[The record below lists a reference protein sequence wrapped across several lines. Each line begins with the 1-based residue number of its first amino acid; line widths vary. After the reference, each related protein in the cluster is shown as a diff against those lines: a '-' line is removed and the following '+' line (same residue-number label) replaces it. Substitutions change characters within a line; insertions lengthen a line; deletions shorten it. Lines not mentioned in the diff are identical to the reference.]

1 MQRPRPAAARPVA
14 PGAPP
19 PDDPGGPLGPLEGE
33 ARGVV
38 PADRRRSVART
49 LFVLVGCAVLG
60 ASIAWA
66 YVEREWLRSTVGPW
80 WLAAMVPAGLAL
92 ALVAPRP
99 RPPKSAAHPA
109 LMVRRSQHWAF
120 VPVTRPLGW
129 RSAVPNVFV
138 DGDSFAAAAWPGA
151 GFAKSRPWSVDA
163 SARVAARF
171 ASPVAVV
178 FGEGARDLP
187 QRERVDVRTVPPGR
201 TMGDVLWELIAPVDP
216 ALPLLFVTDD
226 PAAARVAEAHGARVL
241 SCRGWMHLVGR

>member
-1 MQRPRPAAARPVA
+1 M
-14 PGAPP
+14 
-19 PDDPGGPLGPLEGE
+19 PD
-33 ARGVV
+33 
-38 PADRRRSVART
+38 DRRRSIART

-60 ASIAWA
+60 ASIALA

-80 WLAAMVPAGLAL
+80 WLVAMVPAGLAL
-92 ALVAPRP
+92 ALFTPRP

-138 DGDSFAAAAWPGA
+138 DGDSLAAAAWPGA

-178 FGEGARDLP
+178 FGESARDLP

-201 TMGDVLWELIAPVDP
+201 TLGDVLWELIAPVDP

>member
-1 MQRPRPAAARPVA
+1 MAFA
-14 PGAPP
+14 
-19 PDDPGGPLGPLEGE
+19 
-33 ARGVV
+33 
-38 PADRRRSVART
+38 
-49 LFVLVGCAVLG
+49 LVGCAVLG
-60 ASIAWA
+60 ASVAWA
-66 YVEREWLRSTVGPW
+66 YVERAWLRSSVGPW
-80 WLAAMVPAGLAL
+80 WLVAMVPAGLAV
-92 ALVAPRP
+92 ALFTPRP

-138 DGDSFAAAAWPGA
+138 DGDSLAAAAWPGA

-201 TMGDVLWELIAPVDP
+201 TMGDVLWELIAPLDP